1 MPKNRTKNSPRPV
14 VEEPYIKDFLDMV
27 APSVIDFKVDHYLCG
42 NTCRCVWAL
51 REYPTSTDEQAI
63 LRHLGEMDGVTI
75 RIYTRQVTP
84 SEERRIIHN
93 AANKHRMSRSST
105 EDLQQTVT
113 AEANLQDVVTLV
125 SSMHRNREP
134 LLHCAVFLE
143 LTAPDYDTLK
153 LLQTDVLTELVR
165 SKLNVDRLMLRQ
177 QEGFVSVMPAGR
189 NAFGAQFERVLPAS
203 SVANLYPF
211 NYSGKTDP
219 HGFYIG
225 KDKYGANILVDFDK
239 RDDDKTSA
247 NILILGNSGQG
258 KSYLLKLLLLNF
270 LEAGKSVISLDV
282 EHEQKDM
289 CETVG
294 GCFMDLMGG
303 VYRINPLEPK
313 CWDDGSG
320 PEDRDAPEAFRKST
334 RLSQHISFLKD
345 FFRAY
350 KDFSDRHID
359 AIEIMVGKLYAKWG
373 ISDSTNFA
381 GLKPQ
386 DYPILSDLYK
396 LIEQEYFFYDATTP
410 QLYTAELLQEI
421 LLGLHSMCQGA
432 EAQFFNGHTNVT
444 SSRFIVFGVKGL
456 LQASK
461 NVRGAMLFNIL
472 SYMSDRLLTIG
483 NTTAALDELYVWL
496 SDNVSVGTTIIEYI
510 RNTLKRVRKK
520 ESNLIMASQNLEDFD
535 REGIRELTKPLF
547 AIPPHQFIFNCGS
560 IDKRFYMDLLQ
571 LEEAEY
577 NLIRF
582 PQRGVCLFKCGNERY
597 LLEVHAPAYKEAL
610 FGTAGGR

>member
-1 MPKNRTKNSPRPV
+1 M

-313 CWDDGSG
+313 CWDDGG
-320 PEDRDAPEAFRKST
+320 DPNATDAPEAFRKST
-334 RLSQHISFLKD
+334 LLAQHISFLKD

-386 DYPILSDLYK
+386 DYPILSDLHK
-396 LIEQEYFFYDATTP
+396 LIEQEYREYDGNCH

-483 NTTAALDELYVWL
+483 NTTAALDELYIWL

>member
-1 MPKNRTKNSPRPV
+1 MQKTREKNVRRPA
-14 VEEPYIKDFLDMV
+14 EAEPYIKDYLDMV

-51 REYPTSTDEQAI
+51 REYPTATDEQAI

-75 RIYTRQVTP
+75 RIYTRQITP
-84 SEERRIIHN
+84 GEERRIIHN

-113 AEANLQDVVTLV
+113 AEADLQDVVTLV

-143 LTAPDYDTLK
+143 LTAPDHDALK

-165 SKLNVDRLMLRQ
+165 AKLNVDRLMLRQ
-177 QEGFVSVMPAGR
+177 REGFLSVMPSGH
-189 NAFGAQFERVLPAS
+189 NVFGPQFERVLPAS

-219 HGFYIG
+219 RGFYIG

-239 RDDDKTSA
+239 RDEDKTSA
-247 NILILGNSGQG
+247 SILILGNSGQG

-359 AIEIMVGKLYAKWG
+359 AIEIMVGKLYARWG

-386 DYPILSDLYK
+386 DYPILSDLSK
-396 LIEQEYFFYDATTP
+396 LIEQEYREYDGNCH